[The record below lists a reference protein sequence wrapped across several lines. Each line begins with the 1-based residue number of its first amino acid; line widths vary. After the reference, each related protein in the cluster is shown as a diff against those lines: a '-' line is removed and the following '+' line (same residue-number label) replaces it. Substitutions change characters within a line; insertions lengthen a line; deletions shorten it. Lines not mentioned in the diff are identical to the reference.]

1 MFNSQPAPIE
11 FLTLEEVTEVDR
23 ALLTSQ
29 DKFLARVSL
38 YSLRTLKQITQQTGQ
53 AIEEVTPEQIEDWIM
68 QDEAIQQQIESD
80 ASFLNFFS
88 RIMLS
93 SLKPLSQVAQE
104 EGVAIEALTVS
115 QVVRWFEQAAKIR
128 LGQS

>member
-93 SLKPLSQVAQE
+93 SLKPLGQVAQE
-104 EGVAIEALTVS
+104 EGVAIETLTVS

>member
-11 FLTLEEVTEVDR
+11 FLTVEEVTEVDQ
-23 ALLTSQ
+23 ALLTAQ

-38 YSLRTLKQITQQTGQ
+38 YSLRTLKQITQNTGQ
-53 AIEEVTPEQIEDWIM
+53 TIEEVTPEQIEDWIM

-93 SLKPLSQVAQE
+93 SLKPLSQIAQE
-104 EGVAIEALTVS
+104 EGVPIESLTVP
-115 QVVRWFEQAAKIR
+115 QVVQWFEKEAKIR
-128 LGQS
+128 LGQM

>member
-11 FLTLEEVTEVDR
+11 FLTVEEVTEVDR
-23 ALLTSQ
+23 ALLTAQ

-38 YSLRTLKQITQQTGQ
+38 YSLRTLKQITQNTGQ

-93 SLKPLSQVAQE
+93 SLKPLSQVAYE
-104 EGVAIEALTVS
+104 AGVAIESLTVP
-115 QVVRWFEQAAKIR
+115 QVVQWFEKEAKIR
-128 LGQS
+128 LSQS